1 MLALLWLP
9 SSTQSL
15 RLCDRLLVPT
25 SRSLIGHSGCISQT
39 QVAESV
45 CDPYTLNVRAR
56 TLFWRVAELAAMR
69 DARSV

>member
-1 MLALLWLP
+1 
-9 SSTQSL
+9 
-15 RLCDRLLVPT
+15 
-25 SRSLIGHSGCISQT
+25 LIGHSGCISQT
-39 QVAESV
+39 QIAESV